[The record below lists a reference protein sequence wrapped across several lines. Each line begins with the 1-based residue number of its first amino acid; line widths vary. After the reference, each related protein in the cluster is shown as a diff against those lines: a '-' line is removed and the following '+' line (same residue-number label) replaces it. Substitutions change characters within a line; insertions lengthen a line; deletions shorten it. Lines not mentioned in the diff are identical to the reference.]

1 MLFPYLYRKDIL
13 REFVRTL
20 LLVIMIL
27 LFGISAEAKEKPEE
41 LYAQSA
47 VLMDAATG
55 RVLFEK
61 DGDAKKA
68 MASTTKIMTCI
79 LALEECELEEVVTF
93 SEEACRQ
100 PEVHLNASL
109 GEQFYLEDMLYSL
122 MLESHNDVAVAIA
135 ECVSGSVENFA
146 KLMNQKAKEIG
157 CENTY
162 FITPNGLDAEDEKGF
177 HSTTAKDLAKIMSYC
192 IQKSTQ
198 KDRFLEITSK
208 ANHIFSNIEGDKT
221 YSCTNHNSYLHMNTE
236 AISGKT
242 GYTGKAG
249 YCYVGAVESEGRNFV
264 VSLLACGWPN
274 HKTYKWQDMKE
285 IITYAMDEF
294 QLQEFPEDLGNET
307 LHIVHGKTLDGLF
320 GTAKVELEIQ
330 REMSEV
336 MIGKNES
343 IQMEI
348 QVPEM
353 KEAPIEEG
361 EMVGKVIYKIENE
374 NVAECPIVA
383 KKSIKRIDFWWIFS
397 RMIELYLK

>member
-1 MLFPYLYRKDIL
+1 MRK
-13 REFVRTL
+13 L
-20 LLVIMIL
+20 LLVIAIL
-27 LFGISAEAKEKPEE
+27 LFGISVEAKDKPEE

-61 DGDAKKA
+61 EGNEIKA

-79 LALEECELEEVVTF
+79 LALEECELDCIVTF

-100 PEVHLNASL
+100 PEVHLNASR
-109 GEQFYLEDMLYSL
+109 GEQFYLKDMLFSL

-135 ECVSGSVENFA
+135 ECVAGSVKEFA
-146 KLMNQKAKEIG
+146 KMMNQKAEEIG

-162 FITPNGLDAEDEKGF
+162 FITPNGLDAEDENGF

-192 IQKSTQ
+192 VQKSPK
-198 KDRFLEITSK
+198 KDLFLEITSK
-208 ANHIFSNIEGDKT
+208 ANHTFSNMEGKKT
-221 YSCTNHNSYLHMNTE
+221 YICTNHNSYLAMNAD

-274 HKTYKWQDMKE
+274 QKTYKWQDMKE
-285 IITYAMDEF
+285 IIDYATEEF
-294 QLQEFPEDLGNET
+294 QLQEYPEDLDTKILN
-307 LHIVHGKTLDGLF
+307 IVHGKSQSGLF
-320 GTAKVELEIQ
+320 EATEVELEIIKDTA
-330 REMSEV
+330 EV

-348 QVPEM
+348 HVPDV
-353 KEAPIEEG
+353 KEAPVEEG
-361 EMVGKVIYKIENE
+361 ERVGKVIYKINNE
-374 NVAECPIVA
+374 QIAEYPMVA
-383 KKSIKRIDFWWIFS
+383 KKSVKRIDFWWIFS
-397 RMIELYLK
+397 RIIALYLK